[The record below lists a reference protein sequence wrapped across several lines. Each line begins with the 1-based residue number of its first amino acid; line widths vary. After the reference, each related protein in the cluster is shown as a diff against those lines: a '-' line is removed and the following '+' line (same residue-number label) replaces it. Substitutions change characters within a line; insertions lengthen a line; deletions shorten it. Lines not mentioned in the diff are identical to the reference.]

1 VQSSAEFANLVPL
14 GGSAG
19 IGVEGY
25 NVTAPVVVELA
36 VERSETLIWLP
47 NGKAVR
53 VTSNVSADGGG
64 AGGALSLAGIDV
76 HRWNVWEFIGAN
88 ALTILVC
95 LGGMLGVALLD
106 YYFGFVGLGSVKHGL
121 EEYHGFTEE
130 LQKISSIVKGDVDSD
145 TAEKIAAKDRWAAL
159 ALDIKVAKDEG
170 DRTGDFADVVTKL
183 MELRADDIAKIREKA
198 EAKAHEMLEHAKENA
213 EELVHR
219 VEEAVHHA
227 EEQYGVQGGELVD
240 RVKHL
245 ASEEGVQNLSD
256 AASAGWAA
264 RDQGGVAALQTGV
277 HAVDTAKL
285 KAATKEATEGFVHQ
299 AQDKYAANAERAR
312 AVANDEA
319 VGDGMRTL
327 RDAASAGWAARDQG
341 GLAAMQTGVHAVDTA
356 KLKAVTGVLS
366 RPVKGERY
374 KALAPGY
381 IRAGAGMTTDKVGQ
395 LVVGEEIVAI
405 KSEIVDEAVR
415 LQFDR
420 GWVSLHA
427 KSGKSVLELVAE
439 D

>member
-1 VQSSAEFANLVPL
+1 MS
-14 GGSAG
+14 
-19 IGVEGY
+19 
-25 NVTAPVVVELA
+25 APVVIDLA
-36 VERSETLIWLP
+36 LERAETLIRLP

-53 VTSNVSADGGG
+53 VTKNVSADGGD
-64 AGGALSLAGIDV
+64 AGGLPSPVGIDA
-76 HRWNVWEFIGAN
+76 HQWNVWEFIGAN
-88 ALTILVC
+88 AVTVLLC
-95 LGGMLGVALLD
+95 LGGVLVVALLD
-106 YYFGFVGLGSVKHGL
+106 YKFGFVGLGSLKEHL
-121 EEYHGFTEE
+121 EEYHEIQGEI
-130 LQKISSIVKGDVDSD
+130 QKVSSIVKGDVDHED
-145 TAEKIAAKDRWAAL
+145 AKKIAAKDRWAAL

-170 DRTGDFADVVTKL
+170 ARSGDFADAVTKL
-183 MELRADDIAKIREKA
+183 MELRADDIAKIRERA
-198 EAKAHEMLEHAKENA
+198 EAKAHELLEHAKENA
-213 EELVHR
+213 GELVHQ

-227 EEQYGVQGGELVD
+227 EDKYGVQGGELVD

-245 ASEEGVQNLSD
+245 ASEEGAHNLRD

-264 RDQGGVAALQTGV
+264 RDQGGLAALQTGV

-285 KAATKEATEGFVHQ
+285 KAATKEATDGLVHQ
-299 AQDKYAANAERAR
+299 AQDKYAASTERAR
-312 AVANDEA
+312 AVANDET
-319 VGDGMRTL
+319 VVDGMRAL

-341 GLAAMQTGVHAVDTA
+341 GLAALQTGVHAVDTA
-356 KLKAVTGVLS
+356 KLKAATGALS

-381 IRAGAGMTTDKVGQ
+381 IRVGAGMTTEKVGQ

-405 KSEIVDEAVR
+405 KSEIVDETVR

-420 GWVSLHA
+420 GWVSLNS